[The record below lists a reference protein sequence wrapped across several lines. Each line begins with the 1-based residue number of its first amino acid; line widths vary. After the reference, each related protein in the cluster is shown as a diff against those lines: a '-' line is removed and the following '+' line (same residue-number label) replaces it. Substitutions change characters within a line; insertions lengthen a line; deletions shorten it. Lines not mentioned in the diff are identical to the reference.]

1 MYELECAFR
10 RVDGGLRFIREER
23 MDEASDDFCKL
34 RVYFQIDEIYPEESD
49 TGAAMDWSP
58 GGIASI
64 EMRPFI
70 GWSRSKILNGEEL
83 EAAKTFL
90 QEEFAEELEQAETE
104 AAEAAYYGK
113 AA

>member
-1 MYELECAFR
+1 MYEVECAFR

-34 RVYFQIDEIYPEESD
+34 RVYFQIDEIYPPEPD
-49 TGAAMDWSP
+49 TGAAMDYAP

-70 GWSRSKILNGEEL
+70 GWARRKILNGEEL
-83 EAAKTFL
+83 EAAKIFL
-90 QEEFAEELEQAETE
+90 QEEFAEELEQAETD
-104 AAEAAYYGK
+104 AAEELYYGK

>member
-1 MYELECAFR
+1 MYEVECAFR
-10 RVDGGLRFIREER
+10 RVDGGLMFVREER

-34 RVYFQIDEIYPEESD
+34 RVFFQIDEIYPAEDD
-49 TGAAMDWSP
+49 TGAAMDYSP

-70 GWSRSKILNGEEL
+70 GKSRGKILREGEF
-83 EAAKTFL
+83 EAARTFL
-90 QEEFAEELEQAETE
+90 QEEFAEELERAETE
-104 AAEAAYYGK
+104 AAEALYFGE